1 MTEETTQEAVD
12 TVEADG
18 NVQISVEQILA
29 SILTTLGS
37 VEVSLE
43 NLIKDYSGKNIAVNQ
58 DEETKA
64 LTFTLADKPE
74 EAQAETE

>member
-1 MTEETTQEAVD
+1 MTEETTQEA
-12 TVEADG
+12 VEADG

-58 DEETKA
+58 DETTKA

-74 EAQAETE
+74 EEQAETE